1 MHFTGVPMDADNNR
15 SDAVPDDGPGSLTN
29 QFLIAM
35 PHLDDPWFNHTVT
48 YLWKHSAQGALG
60 LVINKPSSLRVAELM
75 SELDIDTSARLG
87 DLIFHRQH
95 VMSGGPVEKNK
106 GFILHE
112 AGRDWEYTLPVTD
125 ELSISMSRDI
135 LVDIAEGK
143 GPENSL
149 IALGCAGWEAGQLEQ
164 EISDNFWLTVPA
176 LPAIIFS
183 RDHDSKAEAAAAL
196 LGVSL
201 NQLSS
206 IAGHS

>member
-1 MHFTGVPMDADNNR
+1 MDADNNG
-15 SDAVPDDGPGSLTN
+15 SDAVLEDSPGSLTN

-60 LVINKPSSLRVAELM
+60 LVINKPSSLRVAELLG
-75 SELDIDTSARLG
+75 ELNIDTSARLG

-95 VMSGGPVEKNK
+95 VMSGGPVERNK

-125 ELSISMSRDI
+125 ELSISMSKDI
-135 LVDIAEGK
+135 LVDIAQGA
-143 GPENSL
+143 GPENYL

-183 RDHDSKAEAAAAL
+183 RDHDSKAEAAAGL
-196 LGVSL
+196 LGVNLS
-201 NQLSS
+201 QLSS
-206 IAGHS
+206 SAGHS

>member
-1 MHFTGVPMDADNNR
+1 MDADNNG
-15 SDAVPDDGPGSLTN
+15 SDAVLEDSPGSLTN

-48 YLWKHSAQGALG
+48 YLWKHSPQGALG
-60 LVINKPSSLRVAELM
+60 LVINKPSSLRVAELLG
-75 SELDIDTSARLG
+75 ELNIDTSARLG

-95 VMSGGPVEKNK
+95 VMSGGPVERNK

-125 ELSISMSRDI
+125 ELSISMSKDI
-135 LVDIAEGK
+135 LVDIAQGA
-143 GPENSL
+143 GPENYL

-183 RDHDSKAEAAAAL
+183 RDHDSKAEAAADL
-196 LGVSL
+196 LGVNLS
-201 NQLSS
+201 QLSS
-206 IAGHS
+206 SAGHS

>member
-1 MHFTGVPMDADNNR
+1 MDADNNR
-15 SDAVPDDGPGSLTN
+15 SDAMLDDSPGSLTN

-60 LVINKPSSLRVAELM
+60 LVINKPSSLRVAELL
-75 SELDIDTSARLG
+75 SELDIDTAPRLG

-112 AGRDWEYTLPVTD
+112 GGRDWEYTLPVTG
-125 ELSISMSRDI
+125 ELSVSMSRDI
-135 LVDIAEGK
+135 LVDIAGGT
-143 GPENSL
+143 GPENYL

-196 LGVSL
+196 LGVSMS
-201 NQLSS
+201 QLSS
-206 IAGHS
+206 TAGHS

>member
-1 MHFTGVPMDADNNR
+1 
-15 SDAVPDDGPGSLTN
+15 DAVPCSLTD

-35 PHLDDPWFNHTVT
+35 PPRGDPWFNHTVT

-75 SELDIDTSARLG
+75 SELDIDTSARIG

>member
-1 MHFTGVPMDADNNR
+1 MDADNNG
-15 SDAVPDDGPGSLTN
+15 SDAVLEDSPGSLTN

-48 YLWKHSAQGALG
+48 YLWKHSPQGALG
-60 LVINKPSSLRVAELM
+60 LVINKPSSLRVAELLG
-75 SELDIDTSARLG
+75 ELNIDTSARLG

-95 VMSGGPVEKNK
+95 VMSGGPVERNK

-125 ELSISMSRDI
+125 ELSISMSKDI
-135 LVDIAEGK
+135 LVDIAQGA
-143 GPENSL
+143 GPENYL

-183 RDHDSKAEAAAAL
+183 RDHDSKAEAAAGL
-196 LGVSL
+196 LGVNLS
-201 NQLSS
+201 QLSS
-206 IAGHS
+206 SAGHS

>member
-1 MHFTGVPMDADNNR
+1 MDADNNG
-15 SDAVPDDGPGSLTN
+15 SDAVLEDSPGSLTN

-48 YLWKHSAQGALG
+48 YLWKHSPQGALG
-60 LVINKPSSLRVAELM
+60 LVINKPSSLRVAELLG
-75 SELDIDTSARLG
+75 ELNIDTSARLG

-95 VMSGGPVEKNK
+95 VMSGGPVERNK

-112 AGRDWEYTLPVTD
+112 AGRDWDYTLPVTD
-125 ELSISMSRDI
+125 ELSISMSKDI
-135 LVDIAEGK
+135 LVDIAQGT
-143 GPENSL
+143 GPENYL

-183 RDHDSKAEAAAAL
+183 RDHDSKAEAAAGL
-196 LGVSL
+196 LGVNLS
-201 NQLSS
+201 QLSS
-206 IAGHS
+206 SAGHS

>member
-1 MHFTGVPMDADNNR
+1 MDADNNG
-15 SDAVPDDGPGSLTN
+15 SDAVLEDSPGSLTN

-60 LVINKPSSLRVAELM
+60 LVINKPSSLRVAELLG
-75 SELDIDTSARLG
+75 ELNIDTSARLG

-95 VMSGGPVEKNK
+95 VMSGGPVERNK

-125 ELSISMSRDI
+125 ELSISMSKDI
-135 LVDIAEGK
+135 LVDIAQGT
-143 GPENSL
+143 GPENYL

-183 RDHDSKAEAAAAL
+183 RDHDSKAEAAADL
-196 LGVSL
+196 LGVNLS
-201 NQLSS
+201 QLSS
-206 IAGHS
+206 SAGHS

>member
-1 MHFTGVPMDADNNR
+1 MDADNNR
-15 SDAVPDDGPGSLTN
+15 SDAMLDDSPGSLTN

-60 LVINKPSSLRVAELM
+60 LVVNKPSSLRVAELL
-75 SELDIDTSARLG
+75 SELDIDTSPRLG

-106 GFILHE
+106 GFILHD
-112 AGRDWEYTLPVTD
+112 AGRDWEYTLPVTS
-125 ELSISMSRDI
+125 ELSVSMSRDI

-143 GPENSL
+143 GPENYL

-164 EISDNFWLTVPA
+164 EISNNFWLTVPA

-183 RDHDSKAEAAAAL
+183 RDHDSKAEAAAGL
-196 LGVSL
+196 LGVSMS
-201 NQLSS
+201 QLSS
-206 IAGHS
+206 TAGHS

>member
-1 MHFTGVPMDADNNR
+1 MDADNNG
-15 SDAVPDDGPGSLTN
+15 SDAVLEDSPGSLTN

-60 LVINKPSSLRVAELM
+60 LVINKPSSLRVAELLG
-75 SELDIDTSARLG
+75 ELNIDTSARLG

-95 VMSGGPVEKNK
+95 VMSGGPVERNK

-125 ELSISMSRDI
+125 ELSISMSKDI
-135 LVDIAEGK
+135 PVDIAQGT
-143 GPENSL
+143 GPENYL

-183 RDHDSKAEAAAAL
+183 RDHDSKAEAAAGL
-196 LGVSL
+196 LGVNLS
-201 NQLSS
+201 QLSS
-206 IAGHS
+206 SAGHS

>member
-1 MHFTGVPMDADNNR
+1 MDADNNG
-15 SDAVPDDGPGSLTN
+15 SDAVLEDSPGSLTN

-60 LVINKPSSLRVAELM
+60 LVINKPSSLRVAELLG
-75 SELDIDTSARLG
+75 ELNIDTSARLG

-95 VMSGGPVEKNK
+95 VMSGGPVERNK

-125 ELSISMSRDI
+125 ELSISMSKDI
-135 LVDIAEGK
+135 LVDIAQGT
-143 GPENSL
+143 GPENYL

-183 RDHDSKAEAAAAL
+183 RDHDSKAEAAAGL
-196 LGVSL
+196 LGVNLS
-201 NQLSS
+201 QLSS
-206 IAGHS
+206 SAGHS